1 MSKKVLITADG
12 IGQEGL
18 DYFEQQEVAVFDS
31 NNPSPVEELIET
43 ASYQQVDA
51 IVVRRASITTAVMDA
66 SSKLK
71 GIIKVG
77 AGLDSI
83 DVDAATERGIVVC
96 NGAGL
101 NAQATAEFAFS
112 LILAVTRNIVPLVG
126 EMREGIWSQ
135 NQYSVAG
142 LSGQTLGIVGLGNIG
157 RIVASMARPFGLKL
171 CAFSPN
177 APDRAFGT
185 NIKCM
190 NTIEELLQISDIV
203 SVHAPGRPQY
213 RHLFNEKTFA
223 MMKPTAY
230 FINNGRGSVVDELAL
245 AKALSKGIIAG
256 AGLDVFDPEPPAPD
270 NPLLHAPNLVM
281 TPHVSSRTLNVIRTT
296 ARQAAIN
303 ACLIMDGKKP
313 EKKFL
318 VNPEVYGATN

>member
-1 MSKKVLITADG
+1 MNKKVLITADG

-18 DYFEQQEVAVFDS
+18 DYFEQKSVLVFDS
-31 NNPSPVEELIET
+31 NNPSPVEELIEI
-43 ASYQQVDA
+43 AGSQQVDA
-51 IVVRRASITTAVMDA
+51 IVVRRASITAAVMDA
-66 SSKLK
+66 SSNLK

-101 NAQATAEFAFS
+101 NAQATAELAFS
-112 LILAVTRNIVPLVG
+112 LILTVTRNIVPLAH

-135 NQYSVAG
+135 NKYCVAG
-142 LSGQTLGIVGLGNIG
+142 LSGQILGIVGLGNIG
-157 RIVASMARPFGLKL
+157 RIVASMARPFGMKL

-177 APDRAFGT
+177 APEEAFGT
-185 NIKCM
+185 DIKCM
-190 NTIEELLQISDIV
+190 NTIDELLQISDVV

-213 RHLFNEKTFA
+213 RHLFNETTFA

-230 FINNGRGSVVDELAL
+230 FINNGRGSLVDELAL
-245 AKALSKGIIAG
+245 AAALSKGIIAG
-256 AGLDVFDPEPPAPD
+256 AGLDVFDPEPPTPD
-270 NPLLHAPNLVM
+270 NPLLRAPNLVM
-281 TPHVSSRTLNVIRTT
+281 TPHVSSRTLNVVATT

-303 ACLIMDGKKP
+303 ACLIIDGEKP
-313 EKKFL
+313 AEKFL
-318 VNPEVYGATN
+318 VNPEVYDATQ

>member
-1 MSKKVLITADG
+1 M
-12 IGQEGL
+12 
-18 DYFEQQEVAVFDS
+18 
-31 NNPSPVEELIET
+31 IET
-43 ASYQQVDA
+43 AGSQQVDA
-51 IVVRRASITTAVMDA
+51 IVVRRASITAAVMDA

-101 NAQATAEFAFS
+101 NAQATAELAFS
-112 LILAVTRNIVPLVG
+112 LILTVTRNIVPLAH

-135 NQYSVAG
+135 NKYCVAG
-142 LSGQTLGIVGLGNIG
+142 LSGQILGIVGLGNIG
-157 RIVASMARPFGLKL
+157 RIVASMARPFGVKL

-177 APDRAFGT
+177 APDEAFGT
-185 NIKCM
+185 DIKCM
-190 NTIEELLQISDIV
+190 NTIDELLQISDIV

-230 FINNGRGSVVDELAL
+230 FINNGRGSIVDELAL
-245 AKALSKGIIAG
+245 AAALSKGIIAG
-256 AGLDVFDPEPPAPD
+256 AGLDVFDPEPPTPD
-270 NPLLHAPNLVM
+270 NPLLRAPNLVM
-281 TPHVSSRTLNVIRTT
+281 TPHVSSRTLNVIATT

-303 ACLIMDGKKP
+303 ACLIIDGEKP
-313 EKKFL
+313 AEKFL
-318 VNPEVYGATN
+318 VNPEVYDATQ

>member
-18 DYFEQQEVAVFDS
+18 DYFKQKGVAVYDS

-43 ASYQQVDA
+43 ASCQQVDA
-51 IVVRRASITTAVMDA
+51 IVVRRASITPAVMDA
-66 SSKLK
+66 SAKLK

-83 DVDAATERGIVVC
+83 DINAATERGIVVC

-101 NAQATAEFAFS
+101 NAQATAELAFS
-112 LILAVTRNIVPLVG
+112 LILTVSRNIVPLTV

-135 NQYSVAG
+135 NQYCVAG
-142 LSGQTLGIVGLGNIG
+142 LSGQTLGIVGLGHIG
-157 RIVASMARPFGLKL
+157 RIVASMARPFGVKL

-177 APDRAFGT
+177 APTKAFGT
-185 NIKCM
+185 DIKCM

-213 RHLFNEKTFA
+213 HHLFNEKTFA

-230 FINNGRGSVVDELAL
+230 FINNGRGSIVDELAL

-256 AGLDVFDPEPPAPD
+256 AGLDVFDPEPPTPD
-270 NPLLHAPNLVM
+270 NPLLRAPNLVM
-281 TPHVSSRTLNVIRTT
+281 TPHVSSRTQTVIKTT
-296 ARQAAIN
+296 ARQAAVN
-303 ACLIMDGKKP
+303 ACRIIDGKKP

-318 VNPEVYGATN
+318 VNPEVYGASQ